1 MAFKVYPNPQRN
13 SFLHTPFFIL
23 ALKIHI
29 LAGKI
34 YILARKMHISAA
46 KMNYNYRQE
55 QVYFR
60 FFNFLRRTVCYL

>member
-1 MAFKVYPNPQRN
+1 MAFKVYPDSQKN
-13 SFLHTPFFIL
+13 SFLHTSFF
-23 ALKIHI
+23 
-29 LAGKI
+29 
-34 YILARKMHISAA
+34 ILARKMHISAA